1 MKKLVQISLAIV
13 LTFTLLIGVIQV
25 TRDVWI
31 NVGWNSGPT
40 SASAPQGEQFALCTL
55 CTLNVDPGV
64 SPSVGWNS
72 GL

>member
-1 MKKLVQISLAIV
+1 MKKFVQISLAIV

-31 NVGWNSGPT
+31 NVGWNSGV
-40 SASAPQGEQFALCTL
+40 SASAPQSQQLALCTL
-55 CTLNVDPGV
+55 CGLIVDPGV

-72 GL
+72 GI

>member
-1 MKKLVQISLAIV
+1 MKKFVQFSLAIV

-31 NVGWNSGPT
+31 NVGWNSGV
-40 SASAPQGEQFALCTL
+40 SASAPQSQQVALCTL
-55 CTLNVDPGV
+55 CGLIVDPGV

-72 GL
+72 GI

>member
-40 SASAPQGEQFALCTL
+40 SASAPQSEQFALCTL
-55 CTLNVDPGV
+55 CTLKVDPGV

>member
-1 MKKLVQISLAIV
+1 MKKIVQISLAIV

-31 NVGWNSGPT
+31 NVGWNSGV
-40 SASAPQGEQFALCTL
+40 SASAPQSQQVALCTL
-55 CTLNVDPGV
+55 CSLVVDPGV

-72 GL
+72 GF

>member
-1 MKKLVQISLAIV
+1 MKKFVQISLAIV

-31 NVGWNSGPT
+31 NVGWNSGV
-40 SASAPQGEQFALCTL
+40 SASAPQGEQFAGCGICLL
-55 CTLNVDPGV
+55 PDRYV

-72 GL
+72 DI